1 MSPLKQYML
10 SVPMIDGAPTR
21 SPQEMQQAY
30 DRVNEFNEGLQA
42 SGSWIFAGGLLP
54 AELATVVRA
63 AGDETIVTDGPF
75 TESKEHIG
83 GFWIVQV
90 ADLDAALAIAADAT
104 RACGEPVEVRPL
116 QEIPEA

>member
-10 SVPMIDGAPTR
+10 SVQMIDGAPTR
-21 SPQEMQQAY
+21 SSEEMQQAY
-30 DRVNEFNEGLQA
+30 DRVNVFNEGLQA
-42 SGSWIFAGGLLP
+42 NGSWIFGGGLLP

-90 ADLDAALAIAADAT
+90 ADLDAALAVAADAT